1 MNEFEFLKEKEIL
14 QEIIE
19 KYKDIM
25 EYYCLRI
32 EAIPKIYMNN
42 ELMIKNAIEMYSE
55 KLRLMEKSI
64 DKPYFAR
71 LDFARDGETK
81 LEKLYIGKVG
91 VMDEDNNNIVID
103 WRAPVSSMYY
113 DSNIGRASY
122 IAPEGTCTGEL
133 MLKRQYDIENRELK
147 SYQDVD
153 TVSNDE
159 LLKPYLNASADN
171 RLKNIVSTIQHEQN
185 SIIREPISKN
195 IIIQGVA
202 GSGKTTVALH
212 RIAYLVY
219 NYRESI
225 KPNQYLVIGPNKFFV
240 NYISGVLPDLDVENV
255 KQLTY
260 EELCSEFLNE
270 EISLINEDK
279 KIALSI
285 LNEDTLKYEKFKV
298 SMEMKNALDKFIQE
312 MDLNILPNK
321 GIEIKGY
328 EIIPRDTIK
337 DIYFSIESSNI
348 YDNIKKKLDRT
359 NLMLTKYIEDNYDTI
374 MSNIKEQYNK
384 NINIV
389 SKNLNKNELDK
400 YNLVEKEVKN
410 GCKVSLKKY
419 FINLIPNILNTYTKF
434 LSNMKKYV
442 NPGFYNITFDIRVQ
456 ENIENIKKRKVEFED
471 LSALIYL
478 KSRISGI
485 EPYEQYRQVAID
497 EAQDFGDFSFYALK
511 TLLKN
516 ATFSIFGD
524 LAQSIYQYRGIN
536 RWEEVI
542 ENTFR

>member
-1 MNEFEFLKEKEIL
+1 
-14 QEIIE
+14 
-19 KYKDIM
+19 
-25 EYYCLRI
+25 
-32 EAIPKIYMNN
+32 
-42 ELMIKNAIEMYSE
+42 
-55 KLRLMEKSI
+55 
-64 DKPYFAR
+64 
-71 LDFARDGETK
+71 
-81 LEKLYIGKVG
+81 
-91 VMDEDNNNIVID
+91 
-103 WRAPVSSMYY
+103 
-113 DSNIGRASY
+113 
-122 IAPEGTCTGEL
+122 
-133 MLKRQYDIENRELK
+133 
-147 SYQDVD
+147 
-153 TVSNDE
+153 
-159 LLKPYLNASADN
+159 
-171 RLKNIVSTIQHEQN
+171 
-185 SIIREPISKN
+185 
-195 IIIQGVA
+195 
-202 GSGKTTVALH
+202 
-212 RIAYLVY
+212 
-219 NYRESI
+219 
-225 KPNQYLVIGPNKFFV
+225 
-240 NYISGVLPDLDVENV
+240 
-255 KQLTY
+255 
-260 EELCSEFLNE
+260 
-270 EISLINEDK
+270 
-279 KIALSI
+279 
-285 LNEDTLKYEKFKV
+285 
-298 SMEMKNALDKFIQE
+298 
-312 MDLNILPNK
+312 
-321 GIEIKGY
+321 
-328 EIIPRDTIK
+328 
-337 DIYFSIESSNI
+337 
-348 YDNIKKKLDRT
+348 
-359 NLMLTKYIEDNYDTI
+359 MLTKYIEDNYDTI